1 MGKTRRKIEEF
12 KKHNTQTANDLLKSL
27 LRDADIKDESEA
39 PLTKRTRRNADQ
51 LLTDCIVD
59 LYTKIESKIKSID
72 DQKKVVSEI
81 FEALDPLIVLH
92 KVWRENND
100 RYSTNDN

>member
-1 MGKTRRKIEEF
+1 MSKSRKRTEQF
-12 KKHNTQTANDLLKSL
+12 KKYNT
-27 LRDADIKDESEA
+27 RVYDELIVEQEEQVVGGVE
-39 PLTKRTRRNADQ
+39 KRTRRNPDQ
-51 LLTDCIVD
+51 LLADCIVD

-72 DQKKVVSEI
+72 DQKKVVCEI

-100 RYSTNDN
+100 RDPRDNIQS